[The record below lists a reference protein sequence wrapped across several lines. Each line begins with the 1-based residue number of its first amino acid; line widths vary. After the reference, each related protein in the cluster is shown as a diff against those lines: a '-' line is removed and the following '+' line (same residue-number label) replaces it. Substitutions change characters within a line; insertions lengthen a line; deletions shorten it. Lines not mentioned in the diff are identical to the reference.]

1 MIDFQHLKPEQ
12 KAQYDAVLFSC
23 PPRGCEYSFA
33 NLSLW
38 GQQDVAF
45 VRGCVAFFSHFHDK
59 ILYPYPIGAG
69 DRKAVL
75 EEVLQDARERDIPC
89 HLSGLTAEDCQD
101 LERWFPGRFHLRP
114 SRDDFDY
121 VYAIDDLADLK
132 GRKYQKKRNHTNRFR
147 AEHPDCTTVPLPP
160 ETLPAAR
167 NMVNNWY
174 RLRREEDPSGDY
186 LPESI
191 AMHRCFQNYTA
202 LGMEGLLLLD
212 GEEVLAVTIG
222 SRMRADTYDI
232 HFEKAREDVTGA
244 YSVINQEFARYLRQK
259 YPELIYLNRED
270 DMGLERLRK
279 TKESYLPHHMLE
291 KYRARLREDNHDL

>member
-38 GQQDVAF
+38 GQQNVAF
-45 VRGCVAFFSHFHDK
+45 VHGCVAFFSHFHDK
-59 ILYPYPIGAG
+59 HLYPYPIGAG

-75 EEVLQDARERDIPC
+75 EELLLDARERGIPC
-89 HLSGLTAEDCQD
+89 HLSGLTAEDCRD

-147 AEHPDCTTVPLPP
+147 AEHPNYTAIPLTP
-160 ETLPAAR
+160 ENLPAAR

-174 RLRREEDPSGDY
+174 RLRQEEDPSGDY

-191 AMHRCFQNYTA
+191 AMHRCFQNYAA

-244 YSVINQEFARYLRQK
+244 YSVINQEFARYLRKK

-270 DMGLERLRK
+270 DMGLEGLRK

-291 KYRARLREDNHDL
+291 KYRARLREDNYDL